1 MQDVSIWPI
10 VKGSITGIILNVG
23 SLASRIIL
31 FLRRPEGNQPFD
43 YMYTEI
49 EKEFHLVYLDFQAV
63 RVLFHLLNRKLPA
76 LLQPIIVF
84 YKTPSFSS

>member
-31 FLRRPEGNQPFD
+31 F
-43 YMYTEI
+43 
-49 EKEFHLVYLDFQAV
+49 KE
-63 RVLFHLLNRKLPA
+63 
-76 LLQPIIVF
+76 
-84 YKTPSFSS
+84 T